1 MNICIYGAASNRI
14 DKTFID
20 QTEELGRKL
29 AENGHSL
36 IYGAG
41 ATGLMG
47 ASARGFKKGNGEII
61 GVAPHFMHTIEPLFE
76 DCTRL
81 IETDTMAK
89 RKTIMEEKADVFVI
103 APGGIGTLDE
113 FFQAL
118 TLKELGRLNKPIVIY
133 NINNFYTKL
142 IDCIDDFIDKGFVS
156 ERVAKS
162 YEVVTTPEELLDIL
176 DPSVYVILEENSN
189 ELQRESKIAELPG
202 VFETRKA
209 AVEYLHNRVEAEVG
223 CQYFP
228 YETAEEIEKN
238 GSVCFYYRDEE
249 DNPLHFT
256 LTIHKMEVKK

>member
-103 APGGIGTLDE
+103 APGGIGILDE

-156 ERVAKS
+156 ERVARS

-176 DPSVYVILEENSN
+176 EDSVYVVLETNSR
-189 ELQRESKIAELPG
+189 ELQQETEIAELPA
-202 VFETRKA
+202 VFATRKEA
-209 AVEYLHNRVEAEVG
+209 IDYLHTRVIDEKENN
-223 CQYFP
+223 YFP
-228 YETAEEIEKN
+228 TVSSYSIEKT
-238 GSVCFYYRDEE
+238 GTVTFYYNGDE
-249 DNPLHFT
+249 DNSLWFD
-256 LTIHKMEVKK
+256 LTVYKKNIKK